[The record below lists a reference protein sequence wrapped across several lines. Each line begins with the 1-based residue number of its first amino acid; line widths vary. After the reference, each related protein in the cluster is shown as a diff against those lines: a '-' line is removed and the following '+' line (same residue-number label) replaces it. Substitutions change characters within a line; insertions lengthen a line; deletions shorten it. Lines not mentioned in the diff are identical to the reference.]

1 MPHNLLHSTC
11 QVYTLKASLP
21 LVRKPNARLNLT
33 GFVLIFLLFISPR
46 LHAQDSLAKIQH
58 QSVLLKEVVVRN
70 NLNVAAFIE
79 RIKNDTTFYKAFR
92 NLKVLGYTSLNDIRM
107 LDKKGNVYAS
117 LSSKTKQHVQ
127 HGCRY
132 TETVQESTTGDMYD
146 RKHRFNY
153 YTPNMYAG
161 LFFAYDT
168 ICGETN
174 IVGKEGFST
183 QGKSGLEKHKE
194 QLKMLFFNPGK
205 KIPGIPFIGN
215 KIALF
220 DDEVAA
226 RYDFIIDMDAFKGD
240 MCYVFTCKPRAD
252 LTSGEKDD
260 IVVNEMTTWF
270 KIDTW
275 EIVAR
280 NYDLSYNAGVYDFNV
295 NMQVEMTRFGD
306 YLVPKLLRYN
316 GNWAVVLKKREKA
329 VFTATLFDFVQP

>member
-1 MPHNLLHSTC
+1 MLPGGWRIIILLIISC
-11 QVYTLKASLP
+11 P
-21 LVRKPNARLNLT
+21 L
-33 GFVLIFLLFISPR
+33 F
-46 LHAQDSLAKIQH
+46 AQDSLVTIQNKT
-58 QSVLLKEVVVRN
+58 VTLKEVVVRN

-107 LDKKGNVYAS
+107 FDKKEKVTAS
-117 LSSKTKQHVQ
+117 LYSKTRQHVNA
-127 HGCRY
+127 GCRY
-132 TETVQESTTGDMYD
+132 TQVLEEQTSGDIYD
-146 RKHRFNY
+146 KDHQFNY
-153 YTPNMYAG
+153 YTAGMYAG
-161 LFFAYDT
+161 LFFAIDT

-174 IVGKEGFST
+174 IVKDAAFST
-183 QGKSGLEKHKE
+183 QGKSGLAKHKE

-220 DDEVAA
+220 DDEVAT
-226 RYDFIIDMDAFKGD
+226 RYDFTIDMEAFKGE

-252 LTSGEKDD
+252 LPDNEKDK
-260 IVVNEMTTWF
+260 IVVNDMTTWF
-270 KIDTW
+270 RIDTW

-295 NMQVEMTRFGD
+295 RMEVEMTKFGN

-316 GNWAVVLKKREKA
+316 GNWDVVLKKRERS
-329 VFTATLFDFVQP
+329 VFTATLFDFTPGP

>member
-1 MPHNLLHSTC
+1 MSHNLSV
-11 QVYTLKASLP
+11 QASYK
-21 LVRKPNARLNLT
+21 RIRLA
-33 GFVLIFLLFISPR
+33 GCAFLLLSFLFIGR
-46 LHAQDSLAKIQH
+46 LQAQDSLVKVQNKT
-58 QSVLLKEVVVRN
+58 VTLKEVVVRN

-79 RIKNDTTFYKAFR
+79 HIRNDTTFYKAFR

-107 LDKKGNVYAS
+107 LDKNEKVTAS
-117 LSSKTKQHVQ
+117 LFSRTRQQVN
-127 HGCRY
+127 HGCRH
-132 TETVQESTTGDMYD
+132 TQVLEETTTGDIYD
-146 RKHRFNY
+146 RHHEFNY
-153 YTPNMYAG
+153 YTAGMYAG
-161 LFFAYDT
+161 LFFARDT

-174 IVGKEGFST
+174 IVKDAAFST
-183 QGKSGLEKHKE
+183 EGKSGLAKHKE

-226 RYDFIIDMDAFKGD
+226 RYDFTIDMEAFKGE

-252 LTSGEKDD
+252 LPEGEKDK
-260 IVVNEMTTWF
+260 IVVNDMTTWF
-270 KIDTW
+270 RIDTW

-295 NMQVEMTRFGD
+295 RMEVELAKFGN

-316 GNWAVVLKKREKA
+316 GNWDVVLKKRERS
-329 VFTATLFDFVQP
+329 VFTATLFDFDKGE

>member
-1 MPHNLLHSTC
+1 MVPAGWCIGILL
-11 QVYTLKASLP
+11 
-21 LVRKPNARLNLT
+21 
-33 GFVLIFLLFISPR
+33 IISGKGY
-46 LHAQDSLAKIQH
+46 AQDSLVRVQNKT
-58 QSVLLKEVVVRN
+58 VTLKEVVVRN

-107 LDKKGNVYAS
+107 LDKKNNSTAS
-117 LSSKTKQHVQ
+117 LYSRTRQHVRD
-127 HGCRY
+127 GCRY
-132 TETVQESTTGDMYD
+132 TQVLEEQTTGDIYNKD
-146 RKHRFNY
+146 HQFNY
-153 YTPNMYAG
+153 YTAGMYAG
-161 LFFAYDT
+161 LFFAADT

-174 IVGKEGFST
+174 IVKDAAFNT
-183 QGKSGLEKHKE
+183 QGKSGLAKHKE

-220 DDEVAA
+220 DDEVAT
-226 RYDFIIDMDAFKGD
+226 RYDFTIDMEAFKGE

-252 LTSGEKDD
+252 LTDNEKDK
-260 IVVNEMTTWF
+260 IVVNDMTTWF
-270 KIDTW
+270 NINTW

-295 NMQVEMTRFGD
+295 RMEVELTKFGH

-316 GNWAVVLKKREKA
+316 GNWDVVLKKREKC
-329 VFTATLFDFVQP
+329 VFTATLFDFTPGP